1 MNITIETIT
10 PKIAEAWINANKSNR
25 RLRDGVVERYA
36 DDMSNGRWTS
46 CPEPISFYEDGDLA
60 DGQHRLFAI
69 IESDTQQIF
78 PVVRGLKRADGL
90 NLNTGL
96 GRTLVD
102 NARISKSDDGLSRAL
117 ISTARAMEFGTAVV
131 GRSVSNGETLE
142 IVNKHREAASFAA
155 SEVRRKSLLCG
166 AVVMGAVGR
175 AYAAGVDVDKLR
187 RFCDVLGTG
196 LYDGER
202 ETAAVAIRNY
212 LLEKGAVLSSSG
224 LWVDTFMKVQNAIRY
239 FADGKKLTVI
249 KAVSEEAYPLRKSA
263 KQRKTSSGH

>member
-1 MNITIETIT
+1 MIITIETVT
-10 PKIAEAWINANKSNR
+10 PKAAEAWLNANKSNR

-36 DDMSNGRWTS
+36 DDMSNGRWTT

-69 IESDTQQIF
+69 IESNTEQTF
-78 PVVRGLKRADGL
+78 PVARGLKRADGL

-102 NARISKSDDGLSRAL
+102 NARISKSDDGLSRTL
-117 ISTARAMEFGTAVV
+117 IATARAIEFGTIVV
-131 GRSVSNGETLE
+131 GRSVSNGETLA
-142 IVNKHREAASFAA
+142 IVNKHREAATFAS

-166 AVVMGAVGR
+166 AVVTGAVGR
-175 AYAAGVDVDKLR
+175 AYAAGVDPNKLR
-187 RFCDVLGTG
+187 RFCDVLGSG
-196 LYDGER
+196 LYDGEG
-202 ETAAVAIRNY
+202 ETAAIAIRNY

-224 LWVDTFMKVQNAIRY
+224 LWVDTFVKVQNAIRY

-249 KAVSEEAYPLRKSA
+249 KGVSEEAYQLRKA
-263 KQRKTSSGH
+263 TKPRKAGAH